1 MKAKIIEQ
9 AKPAEKFDPIRAAEL
24 LQEQFPTKL
33 RNLEA
38 AIDKEI
44 QKNDPDISKLIQQLR
59 QRRNEIAK
67 EHATHVEK
75 NDIIKFAQLAS
86 ISTTGKISEV
96 NMVKKFS
103 SAQIGH
109 KDNYVSGDKLS
120 IEALTKNLIEN
131 AESYYAMWKS
141 ERMHDEYLDKIAQNL
156 TVDTR
161 E

>member
-1 MKAKIIEQ
+1 MVEPQ
-9 AKPAEKFDPIRAAEL
+9 TQPVEKFDPIRAAEL
-24 LQEQFPTKL
+24 HQEQFPTKL

-44 QKNDPDISKLIQQLR
+44 QKNDPNIDRLILQLR

-67 EHATHVEK
+67 EQATHEK
-75 NDIIKFAQLAS
+75 NEIIKFAHLAS

-103 SAQIGH
+103 SAQIGNG
-109 KDNYVSGDKLS
+109 DNYVSGDQLS

-131 AESYYAMWKS
+131 AESYYQMWKS
-141 ERMHDEYLDKIAQNL
+141 ERMHDEYLEKIAQNL

-161 E
+161 EQK